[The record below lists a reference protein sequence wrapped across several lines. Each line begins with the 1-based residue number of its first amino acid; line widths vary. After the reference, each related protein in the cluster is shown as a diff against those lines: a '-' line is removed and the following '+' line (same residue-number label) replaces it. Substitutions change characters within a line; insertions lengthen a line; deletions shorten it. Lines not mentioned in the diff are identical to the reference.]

1 MQDLL
6 VPGKEGVGQKLE
18 DLRVNFIDVG
28 SAQNPPAIVY
38 GGRTVLIYPSRRLNI
53 RDTVLDDSHFTRPSI
68 QVILPPAGQRIK
80 ALVIPS
86 LSRDGQLL
94 QSITEDND
102 HERQAYDKP
111 HRLDGGV
118 QLVAGE
124 EFQVT
129 LHTILSSVP
138 PPDWSARP

>member
-28 SAQNPPAIVY
+28 SARNPLAIVY
-38 GGRTVLIYPSRRLNI
+38 GGRTVLIYPSSRLNI
-53 RDTVLDDSHFTRPSI
+53 RDPVLDDRHFTRPSV
-68 QVILPPAGQRIK
+68 QVILSTAGQCIK

-102 HERQAYDKP
+102 HERQAHDEP
-111 HRLDGGV
+111 HRLNG
-118 QLVAGE
+118 
-124 EFQVT
+124 
-129 LHTILSSVP
+129 SV
-138 PPDWSARP
+138 